1 MTDTLSTV
9 LAFGEITFPILLLVP
24 TLITAFRKFLVPPIE
39 LGRFFSW
46 LLFFY
51 FTVLEAAILSAL
63 IQGAWGSFGLLI
75 VCAIPATIGVDNV
88 VRWTLHE
95 QVEIWLDSQ
104 RPRLE

>member
-1 MTDTLSTV
+1 MTDTLSTF
-9 LAFGEITFPILLLVP
+9 LAFAEIIFPILLLVP
-24 TLITAFRKFLVPPIE
+24 PLITAFRKFVVPPID

-51 FTVLEAAILSAL
+51 FTVLIAAILSAL

-75 VCAIPATIGVDNV
+75 VSAIPATIGIDYV

-95 QVEIWLDSQ
+95 QLEIWLDPQ
-104 RPRLE
+104 RPRLD